1 MLLNGVNHVS
11 LLARDTG
18 QVAAFCRESRHPAA
32 RRGLRRPAAGDVRRM
47 TATIRPAGLVL
58 AALLL
63 IAGCGGSA
71 STGHAAPQAL
81 SCQQQSARIGN
92 LLTQYYNDSGD
103 GYQLKALAELRDAR
117 AFWGSMHKEHCPA
130 SSYAPANRALSGFG
144 ISF

>member
-1 MLLNGVNHVS
+1 
-11 LLARDTG
+11 
-18 QVAAFCRESRHPAA
+18 
-32 RRGLRRPAAGDVRRM
+32 M
-47 TATIRPAGLVL
+47 TATIKPAGLVL

-92 LLTQYYNDSGD
+92 LLTQYYYDSAD
-103 GYQLKALAELRDAR
+103 GYQLKGIADLTGAR
-117 AFWGSMHKEHCPA
+117 AFWDRMHKTHCPA
-130 SSYAPANRALSGFG
+130 SSYAQANRALSGFG